1 MTKEIA
7 ENLSKRL
14 FWDTNPKD
22 IDMEEHRVFIIS
34 RVLEYGTLGDW
45 RFIQKYYGLQ
55 EIAQTATTIRTL
67 DKKALAFIATISGK
81 AKEEFRC
88 YTNQQSVNPHLSFK
102 KPIVF

>member
-1 MTKEIA
+1 MNNPIK
-7 ENLSKRL
+7 NLSKRL
-14 FWDTNPKD
+14 FWDTNPED
-22 IDMEEHRVFIIS
+22 IDMEEHIAFIIS
-34 RVLEYGTLGDW
+34 RVLEYGTLSDW

-88 YTNQQSVNPHLSFK
+88 YTNQQSANQHLSF
-102 KPIVF
+102 